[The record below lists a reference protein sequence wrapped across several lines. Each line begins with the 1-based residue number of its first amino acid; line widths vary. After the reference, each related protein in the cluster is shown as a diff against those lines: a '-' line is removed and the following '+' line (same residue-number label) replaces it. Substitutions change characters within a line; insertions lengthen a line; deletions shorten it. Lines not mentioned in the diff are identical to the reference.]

1 MIKIFNESVKGP
13 IISWENYLTDVE
25 LLSLFL
31 HLNLPETVLK
41 KVIDDGRLTI
51 TDNKT
56 FDDVLDEL
64 NVWIEN
70 RRNNPDLLNEKVL
83 SKENRYYYDMRDTV
97 ENAIKSNPNAELSL
111 GTEYWDEEESL
122 GTYRRLKKLV
132 ESKLKNLD
140 VDLDIG
146 ICSKEKY
153 DLEKKINEII
163 LEYVN
168 TRIKILSKPLIKPE
182 DKIVTEKS
190 RTDILSKSKSQ
201 SPGRWERR
209 QYYKNFNVVKTDIRD
224 LDDKDTV
231 VVEFE
236 VGDYKVLVSFS
247 NILLNL
253 RQIVKQ
259 DPKHMVKF
267 DWVIRACNRALDQ
280 ADIYVNC
287 QCADFR
293 YRMKY
298 WASRNK
304 YVYGK
309 RELRPAD
316 ITNPNDDKG
325 SVCKHLLSVLSN
337 KNWMTKVATVV
348 NDWLQMKDVYE
359 IRELLNYDEAN
370 MPTEISRELGKMSA
384 RAKGI
389 R

>member
-83 SKENRYYYDMRDTV
+83 SKENRYYYDMRNTV
-97 ENAIKSNPNAELSL
+97 ENAIKSNPDTELSL

-146 ICSKEKY
+146 ICSKERY

-168 TRIKILSKPLIKPE
+168 TRIKILSKPLIKSE

-190 RTDILSKSKSQ
+190 RADVLSKSKSQ

-236 VGDYKVLVSFS
+236 VGDYKAYIAFS

-267 DWVIRACNRALDQ
+267 DWVIRACNRAIDQ
-280 ADIYVNC
+280 ADIYIRCSCN
-287 QCADFR
+287 DFK
-293 YRMKY
+293 YRFRIYKF
-298 WASRNK
+298 
-304 YVYGK
+304 
-309 RELRPAD
+309 
-316 ITNPNDDKG
+316 
-325 SVCKHLLSVLSN
+325 
-337 KNWMTKVATVV
+337 
-348 NDWLQMKDVYE
+348 
-359 IRELLNYDEAN
+359 
-370 MPTEISRELGKMSA
+370 
-384 RAKGI
+384 
-389 R
+389 